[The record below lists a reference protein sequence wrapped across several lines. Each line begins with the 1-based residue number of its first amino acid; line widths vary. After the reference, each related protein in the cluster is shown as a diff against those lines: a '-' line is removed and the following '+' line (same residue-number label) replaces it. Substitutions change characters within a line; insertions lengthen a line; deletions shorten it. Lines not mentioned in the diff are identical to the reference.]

1 VSAAT
6 GAFPANAVETGTMR
20 VDLALPMAPFVLG
33 ACLLL
38 ACSAEPATPV
48 ELCSAVLASKLP
60 GSEVVAIVP
69 QPPDRLELVY
79 SLPVEDHAPV
89 EGRLACHVA
98 RSRLG
103 GPRLEGAIL
112 DGRPLSETEL
122 VVRNANLLLDE
133 LYAIGRSR
141 S

>member
-1 VSAAT
+1 
-6 GAFPANAVETGTMR
+6 MR
-20 VDLALPMAPFVLG
+20 VDLALPVAPLACG
-33 ACLLL
+33 AFLLL
-38 ACSAEPATPV
+38 ACGAEPATPV

-60 GSEVVAIVP
+60 GSEVIAIVS
-69 QPPDRLELVY
+69 QPPDRLELAY

-89 EGRLACHVA
+89 EGRLACQIA

-133 LYAIGRSR
+133 LYAIGKGRG
-141 S
+141 